1 MDNSIYLFAA
11 FSITWSVIFIYIFRL
26 FRSQKALNYQIIEIR
41 KTLQKNI
48 ELIRPEKEHIQ
59 GDKYFFQN

>member
-26 FRSQKALNYQIIEIR
+26 FRNQKALNDQIYEIR

-48 ELIRPEKEHIQ
+48 DSPS
-59 GDKYFFQN
+59 

>member
-11 FSITWSVIFIYIFRL
+11 FSITWTVIFIYIFRL
-26 FRSQKALNYQIIEIR
+26 FRNQKALNSQINKIK

-48 ELIRPEKEHIQ
+48 ELNDRHS
-59 GDKYFFQN
+59 

>member
-1 MDNSIYLFAA
+1 MDNSIYIFAA

-26 FRSQKALNYQIIEIR
+26 YRSQKALNYQIYEIK

-48 ELIRPEKEHIQ
+48 ELDDSHS
-59 GDKYFFQN
+59 

>member
-26 FRSQKALNYQIIEIR
+26 FRSQKALNYQINEIKKMLQENIEINAH
-41 KTLQKNI
+41 LS
-48 ELIRPEKEHIQ
+48 
-59 GDKYFFQN
+59 

>member
-26 FRSQKALNYQIIEIR
+26 YRSQKALDYQIYKIE

-48 ELIRPEKEHIQ
+48 NLN
-59 GDKYFFQN
+59 DSD

>member
-26 FRSQKALNYQIIEIR
+26 FRSQKALDYQIYKIE
-41 KTLQKNI
+41 KALQKNI
-48 ELIRPEKEHIQ
+48 ELDDSHS
-59 GDKYFFQN
+59 

>member
-26 FRSQKALNYQIIEIR
+26 FRSQKALNYHIDEIR
-41 KTLQKNI
+41 KTLQENI
-48 ELIRPEKEHIQ
+48 ELN
-59 GDKYFFQN
+59 DKNRMPKVH

>member
-1 MDNSIYLFAA
+1 MDNSIYLLAA

-26 FRSQKALNYQIIEIR
+26 SRSQKALNYQIDEIR

-48 ELIRPEKEHIQ
+48 DFMKKKKQ
-59 GDKYFFQN
+59 VM

>member
-11 FSITWSVIFIYIFRL
+11 FSITWSIIFIYIFRL
-26 FRSQKALNYQIIEIR
+26 FRSQKALNHQIYEIR

-48 ELIRPEKEHIQ
+48 ELD
-59 GDKYFFQN
+59 DKNRMPKMH